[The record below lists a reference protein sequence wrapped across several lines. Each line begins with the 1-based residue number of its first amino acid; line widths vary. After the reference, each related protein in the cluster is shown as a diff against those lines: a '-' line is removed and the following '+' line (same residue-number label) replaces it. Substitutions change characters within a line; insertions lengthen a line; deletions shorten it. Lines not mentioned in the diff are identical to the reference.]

1 MPLAAGAHL
10 GPYEILSPLGAG
22 GMGEAGDQ
30 LFSTPVKT
38 APALSPGEPR
48 ALLRID
54 RPSASASESHDIY
67 DVTPDGKR
75 FIVLV
80 QQKDSTKGAR
90 IDVILNF
97 GRSLK

>member
-1 MPLAAGAHL
+1 M
-10 GPYEILSPLGAG
+10 
-22 GMGEAGDQ
+22 
-30 LFSTPVKT
+30 FSTPVKS
-38 APALSPGEPR
+38 APAFSPGEPH

-67 DVTPDGKR
+67 DITPDGKR

-80 QQKDSTKGAR
+80 QQKDSTKGR

-97 GRSLK
+97 GKRLATGAP